1 MRLQFLH
8 TNCLMFWYPTVVL
21 IGISL
26 TMSTFLLQLNCKVNI
41 AAAIGGE
48 SIILQGLFIWNLI
61 QQHNNPGNQELIYVQ
76 MSKLSLREVD

>member
-8 TNCLMFWYPTVVL
+8 TNRPMFWYPTVVL

-26 TMSTFLLQLNCKVNI
+26 TMSTFSLQFNCKVNI
-41 AAAIGGE
+41 VAAIGGE

-61 QQHNNPGNQELIYVQ
+61 QQHNNPGNQLTYVQ
-76 MSKLSLREVD
+76 MSKLSLIEVD